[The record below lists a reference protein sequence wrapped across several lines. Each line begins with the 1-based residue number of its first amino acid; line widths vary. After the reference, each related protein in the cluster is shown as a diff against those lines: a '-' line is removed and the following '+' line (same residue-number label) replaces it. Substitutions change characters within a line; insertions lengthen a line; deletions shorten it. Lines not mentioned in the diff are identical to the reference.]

1 MGYSVYH
8 TGTQHG
14 LEPPRTQWLT
24 GPTFKTYKLAARLA
38 GQREN

>member
-14 LEPPRTQWLT
+14 LEPQTQWLT

-38 GQREN
+38 GQRGS